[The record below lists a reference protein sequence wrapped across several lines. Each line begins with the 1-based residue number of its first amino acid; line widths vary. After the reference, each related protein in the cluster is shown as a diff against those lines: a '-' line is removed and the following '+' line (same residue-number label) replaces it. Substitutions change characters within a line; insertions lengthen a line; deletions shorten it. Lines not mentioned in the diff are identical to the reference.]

1 MTDTYY
7 YGQGKVEAAP
17 IVGGVIGDYRFLGD
31 VSALSVAL
39 AVEKVEHKES
49 YSGQKALVRSFPI
62 GKTAT
67 LNMTLRSIETENLAM
82 VLYGKAINTPA
93 GTVTGEDL
101 GTIAVGDTVKLAQI
115 GVKNLVITD
124 SAGTPNTIDPS
135 HYQLLD
141 NGHFGEIV
149 FNSLPTSPAPVMPLK
164 AAYEHAPK
172 KAVGMFTAP
181 QPTVAIR
188 YKGLNLAEGNAPVLI
203 ELYKVAT
210 DPLAELP
217 LISDG
222 TEVAG
227 LSITGGILLDS
238 SKPAS
243 GELGQFGA
251 ISQLA

>member
-1 MTDTYY
+1 MADTYY

-17 IVGGVIGDYRFLGD
+17 IVGGVIGKYRFIGD

-39 AVEKVEHKES
+39 EVEKVKHKES
-49 YSGQKALVRSFPI
+49 HSGQKFLMRDFLI

-67 LNMTLRSIETENLAM
+67 LNMTLRSISVDNLAM
-82 VLYGKAINTPA
+82 VLYGKPVIAPA

-101 GTIAVGDTVKLAQI
+101 GTIATGDTVRLAQI
-115 GVKNLVITD
+115 GVSNLVITD
-124 SAGTPNTIDPS
+124 SAGTPQTIDPS
-135 HYQLLD
+135 HYELLD
-141 NGHFGEIV
+141 NGHYGEV
-149 FNSLPTSPAPVMPLK
+149 LFKTLPTSPAPTMPLK
-164 AAYEHAPK
+164 AAYQHAAK
-172 KAVGMFTAP
+172 RAVGLFTAP

-188 YKGLNLAEGNAPVLI
+188 YKAVNLAEGNAPVLV
-203 ELYKVAT
+203 ELYKVST

-243 GELGQFGA
+243 GLLGQFGH
-251 ISQLA
+251 ITQLA

>member
-1 MTDTYY
+1 MADTYY

-17 IVGGVIGDYRFLGD
+17 IVNGVIGKYRFIGD

-67 LNMTLRSIETENLAM
+67 LNMTLRSIETDNLAL
-82 VLYGKAINTPA
+82 VLYGKPVITPS

-101 GTIAVGDTVKLAQI
+101 GAIAAGDTVRLAHI
-115 GVKNLVITD
+115 GVSNLVITD
-124 SAGTPNTIDPS
+124 SAATPQTIAPS
-135 HYQLLD
+135 HYELLD
-141 NGHFGEIV
+141 NGHYGEV
-149 FNSLPTSPAPVMPLK
+149 LFNSLPTAPAPVMPLK
-164 AAYEHAPK
+164 AAYQHAPK
-172 KAVGMFTAP
+172 NAVGLFTSP

-188 YKGLNLAEGNAPVLI
+188 YKAVNLAEGNAPVLI

-238 SKPAS
+238 GKPAS
-243 GELGQFGA
+243 GLLGQFGH
-251 ISQLA
+251 ITQLA

>member
-1 MTDTYY
+1 MADTYY
-7 YGQGKVEAAP
+7 YGQGKVFAAP
-17 IVGGVIGDYRFLGD
+17 IISGVIGAYRFMGD

-67 LNMTLRSIETENLAM
+67 LNMTLRSIETDNLAM
-82 VLYGKAINTPA
+82 VLFGKPVITPA

-101 GTIAVGDTVKLAQI
+101 GTLAAGDTIRLAQA
-115 GVKNLVITD
+115 GASNLVITD
-124 SAGTPNTIDPS
+124 SASPAKTLDPS
-135 HYQLLD
+135 HYELLD
-141 NGHFGEIV
+141 NGVYGEVLIK
-149 FNSLPTSPAPVMPLK
+149 SLPTAPAPVFPLK
-164 AAYEHAPK
+164 AAYSHAAK
-172 KAVGMFTAP
+172 KAVGMFTSP

-188 YKGLNLAEGNAPVLI
+188 YQGVNLAEGNAPVLI

-238 SKPAS
+238 NKPAS
-243 GELGQFGA
+243 GELGQFGH
-251 ISQLA
+251 ITQLA

>member
-1 MTDTYY
+1 MADTYY
-7 YGQGKVEAAP
+7 YGQGKVFAAP
-17 IVGGVIGDYRFLGD
+17 IVNGVLGELRFMGD

-67 LNMTLRSIETENLAM
+67 LNMTLRSIETDNLAM
-82 VLYGKAINTPA
+82 VLYGKSVITPA

-101 GTIAVGDTVKLAQI
+101 GTVAAGDTVRLAQA
-115 GVKNLVITD
+115 GASNLVITD
-124 SAGTPNTIDPS
+124 SASPANTIDPS
-135 HYQLLD
+135 HYELLA
-141 NGHFGEIV
+141 NGAYGEVI
-149 FNSLPTSPAPVMPLK
+149 FKSLPTPAPTFPLK
-164 AAYEHAPK
+164 AAYSHSAR

-188 YKGLNLAEGNAPVLI
+188 YQGVNLAEGNAPVLI

-243 GELGQFGA
+243 GALGQFGH
-251 ISQLA
+251 ITQLA

>member
-1 MTDTYY
+1 MADTYY
-7 YGQGKVEAAP
+7 YGQGKVFAAP
-17 IVGGVIGDYRFLGD
+17 IINGVIGELRFMGD

-67 LNMTLRSIETENLAM
+67 LNMTLRSIETDNLAM
-82 VLYGKAINTPA
+82 VLYGKPVITPA

-101 GTIAVGDTVKLAQI
+101 GTVAAGDTIRLAQA
-115 GVKNLVITD
+115 GASNLVITD
-124 SAGTPNTIDPS
+124 SASPAKTLDPS
-135 HYQLLD
+135 HYELLA
-141 NGHFGEIV
+141 NGAYGEV
-149 FNSLPTSPAPVMPLK
+149 LFKSLPTAPAPVFPLK
-164 AAYEHAPK
+164 AAYSHTAK

-188 YKGLNLAEGNAPVLI
+188 YQGVNLAEGNAPVLI

-238 SKPAS
+238 NKPAS
-243 GELGQFGA
+243 GELGQFGH
-251 ISQLA
+251 ITQLA